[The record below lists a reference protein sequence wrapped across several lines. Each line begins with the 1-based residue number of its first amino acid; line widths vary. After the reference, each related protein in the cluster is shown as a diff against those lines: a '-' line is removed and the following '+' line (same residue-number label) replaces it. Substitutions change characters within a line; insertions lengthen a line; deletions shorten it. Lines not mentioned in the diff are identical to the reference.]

1 MRTPLIVMMGIV
13 WWCCPVLSLHAAL
26 TIWAN
31 NGEDKVTRED
41 MRATHNST
49 AVYNSTWDGTS
60 VSLFGARNEVV
71 AFNLL
76 LESPAVASRQ
86 VQVQFSRLNG
96 PGGATITSKA
106 AAGNGLFD
114 WTGRNIELFYVRYLQ
129 IRGISR
135 MGYDNYYDE
144 RHVPERFRR
153 PHVGPTANANSGWV
167 DRPDHDKYYP
177 DIAVPLEAQGPFTVA
192 ANTSQSV
199 WCDIYIPKTATP
211 GLYTGTITVTSDG
224 DLPRQVP
231 VALRVRN
238 FSLPDEPNSLTM
250 LYMGEGEVNERYL
263 NQSWTIPGT
272 PLFYQSMAIINR
284 HAQLAHRHK
293 ISLIGADGGTIDRM
307 DDAWTD
313 RLSGALYTP
322 ARGYDGPGVGVG
334 NNVYA
339 IGAYGSWSP
348 PIDSSSE
355 TSMQG
360 GTDAWVNWFTG
371 KGFSTPTEYF
381 LYLMDESSD
390 YATQEK
396 WSRWINNNP
405 GPGQRLMSLATISL
419 PTAREKVPSL
429 DIPCSPAKFGI
440 SELWQKA
447 ADQTTAAGSKRLYS
461 YNGMR
466 PVTGIFMTEEDGVG
480 LRMIPWGQYKKG
492 IQRWFYWESTY
503 YVNYQA
509 YGSSSPLARRNLFQ
523 QAQTFGVFGGSD
535 PVQGETGSQYSNG
548 DGVLLYPGTDQLY
561 PADSYGLAGPI
572 ASLRLK
578 YWRRGIQDVD
588 YLSLAKAINPTRT
601 AEIIAAMVPK
611 FYWEFGVAD
620 ASDPTYLL
628 SDISWSTNPDVWE
641 GARAE
646 LADIIENGS
655 TGSLFLTGTVTYNGS
670 PLAGVVMNGLPG
682 NPVTGASGA
691 YTALVKSGWSGTV
704 TPGFSGYR
712 FTPGSRNSAPV
723 TANQSGQ
730 NYTANDLTYTISGV
744 VTINDSTREG
754 VVMSGLPGNPVTTAL
769 GTYTAT
775 VSSRWSGTVT
785 PLINGFSFNDVS
797 RAYTNLLTGVV
808 DWNYLF
814 GAGVQL
820 VSPATELF
828 PTITDLLATPRY
840 DDIAFMATRGDLG
853 GTVLLDRQRNVTMRG
868 GFDGSFTSGT
878 GMSVIMG
885 QLIVGRGSLTVSN
898 ISIN

>member
-1 MRTPLIVMMGIV
+1 MRTRLSILMGIV
-13 WWCCPVLSLHAAL
+13 CWCCPVMSLHAAL

-31 NGEDKVTRED
+31 NGEDKVTREEL
-41 MRATHNST
+41 RATLSKG
-49 AVYNSTWDGTS
+49 AVYNSTWDGTT

-76 LESPAVASRQ
+76 IESPAVTSNN
-86 VQVQFSRLNG
+86 VQVQFSKLNG

-129 IRGISR
+129 IKGLSR

-144 RHVPERFRR
+144 RHVPERLRR

-167 DRPDHDKYYP
+167 DRPDHDRYYP
-177 DIAVPLEAQGPFTVA
+177 DIAVPLEAQGPFTIA
-192 ANTSQSV
+192 ADTSQSI
-199 WCDIYIPKTATP
+199 WCDIYIPKTAPT
-211 GLYTGTITVTSDG
+211 GLYTGTITISSDG
-224 DLPRQVP
+224 VPPRQVP
-231 VALRVRN
+231 VALQVRN

-250 LYMGEGEVNERYL
+250 LYMGESEVNERYL
-263 NQSWTIPGT
+263 NEAWPFLGSPQRTQS
-272 PLFYQSMAIINR
+272 LAIIDR

-293 ISLIGADGGTIDRM
+293 ISLIGADSETIDRM

-313 RLSGALYTP
+313 RLSGALFTP

-334 NNVYA
+334 NNVYS
-339 IGAYGSWSP
+339 IGTYGSWSP
-348 PIDSSSE
+348 PIDSTSE
-355 TSMQG
+355 TSMREG
-360 GTDAWVNWFTG
+360 ADAWVNWFTG
-371 KGFSTPTEYF
+371 KSFSTPTEYF
-381 LYLMDESSD
+381 LYLIDESSD

-405 GPGQRLMSLATISL
+405 GPGQRLMSLATISI
-419 PTAREKVPSL
+419 PTAQDKVPSL

-440 SELWQKA
+440 SDVWQKA
-447 ADQTTAAGSKRLYS
+447 AEQTLAAESKRLYA

-480 LRMIPWGQYKKG
+480 LRMISWGQYKKG

-509 YGSSSPLARRNLFQ
+509 YGSSNPSARGNLFQ
-523 QAQTFGVFGGSD
+523 QARTFGTYEGTD
-535 PVQGETGSQYSNG
+535 PVMGETGSQYANG
-548 DGVLLYPGTDQLY
+548 DGVLFYPGTDLLY

-588 YLSLAKAINPTRT
+588 YLTLAKAVNPTRT
-601 AEIIAAMVPK
+601 AEIVANMVPK

-620 ASDPTYLL
+620 VSDPTYLY

-646 LADIIENGS
+646 LADIIDKGKS
-655 TGSLFLTGTVTYNGS
+655 SSLFLTGTVTYNGS

-682 NPVTGASGA
+682 NPVTTASGA

-704 TPGFSGYR
+704 TPTLSGYS
-712 FTPGSRNSAPV
+712 FTPANRTSATV
-723 TANQSGQ
+723 TADRSGQ
-730 NYTANDLTYTISGV
+730 NYAATDLTYTISGK
-744 VTINDSTREG
+744 VTVNDSGRGG
-754 VVMSGLPGNPVTTAL
+754 VVMSGLPGNPVTTAS
-769 GTYTAT
+769 GTYTA
-775 VSSRWSGTVT
+775 VLSSRWSGTVT
-785 PLINGFSFNDVS
+785 PLINGYSFNDVNRS
-797 RAYTNLLTGVV
+797 STNLPSGVV

-814 GAGVQL
+814 IASVQL

-828 PTITDLLATPRY
+828 PTISDLLTTPRY
-840 DDIAFMATRGDLG
+840 DDIAFFVTRGNLSE
-853 GTVLLDRQRNVTMRG
+853 TLLFDRQRNITMLG
-868 GFDGSFTSGT
+868 GYDGSFNSGT
-878 GMSVIMG
+878 GMSVIKG
-885 QLIVGRGSLTVSN
+885 QLIVSKGSLTVSN
-898 ISIN
+898 ISIH